1 MELNF
6 LYNDGSHLKKISFN
20 ATEITDQTFLMSQV
34 GGFREGTKNVGWC
47 PKINNQQFRTT
58 EPRYFGTTR
67 YQSILMGPGIT
78 SDYSRFFPDELVS
91 AINKFPAGNT
101 YTLTSSS
108 NFLGTKPSGSQY
120 YTGVPLLREV
130 DGAYKKVCN
139 LLWAYNDQP
148 IPGQSIHAYYN
159 TGFWGFSYPSDE
171 FPNAVMYSPTRNEY
185 QFQGELPEIKMSL
198 WIITV
203 QDDVTG
209 SVSYGHEY
217 RLLAQVIKVGTSNS
231 MVSFIDMRL
240 LNGADEEG
248 QPTPNGSD
256 PKKNSTPSG
265 WGGTRN
271 TASSNDVIT
280 SPPYAI
286 ARTVNFGGDEGHG
299 IYLYKIDAANLAV
312 VAQSLW
318 ASSLFDKF
326 RDVIY
331 SPSSGILGCHIL
343 PYKINSDEMVHTVK
357 LCGTEAKFANTETD
371 VKPNQVPGLNPIY
384 TYAYA
389 NWAVAAQ
396 NHHSE
401 SFYVEP
407 FFNSFL
413 DFEPYTKIQLRLPF
427 IGTVPIPTSAVMG
440 GYILVNYILDNRNGN
455 LVAQVYAIS
464 MRNHETN
471 DANGGILI
479 GQWSGNCALS
489 MSLTGN
495 SMGSQEVVGAIKGFA
510 SNAVGT
516 IIQDN
521 SSNQT
526 SPVGGLVSAGVNAGL
541 DILTARHEP
550 RLFGT
555 LNSGAG
561 PLTDLTCR
569 LIITRPVD
577 VTPGSYKVV
586 DGTRV
591 FSADGLLEQKGLAS
605 YSGGTVAQYSGVTQG
620 YVLGN
625 IDGATEGEIK
635 EIRRLFAE
643 GVNIRG

>member
-6 LYNDGSHLKKISFN
+6 LYNDGTHFKKLRFVV
-20 ATEITDQTFLMSQV
+20 TELDYTIPYSQINVNRSGEAQIGWLPIV
-34 GGFREGTKNVGWC
+34 GGGW
-47 PKINNQQFRTT
+47 KTT
-58 EPRYFGTTR
+58 VPRYFG
-67 YQSILMGPGIT
+67 SINQKAYYNRIPA
-78 SDYSRFFPDELVS
+78 ELRSKIQHWDGENVYEL
-91 AINKFPAGNT
+91 NK
-101 YTLTSSS
+101 TSS
-108 NFLGTKPSGSQY
+108 FLGTAVTQGQVTN
-120 YTGVPLLREV
+120 YTGVDLYAQDD
-130 DGAYKKVCN
+130 DGVMKKVCKFG
-139 LLWAYNDQP
+139 WAYTEVDNP
-148 IPGQSIHAYYN
+148 NPGQTGKIPRIWYSGLQTFKLPDDVGEHQGGTLSFGSYNPNGAY
-159 TGFWGFSYPSDE
+159 SEVDKPK
-171 FPNAVMYSPTRNEY
+171 
-185 QFQGELPEIKMSL
+185 ISL
-198 WIITV
+198 WTIKV
-203 QDDVTG
+203 QDDITG
-209 SVSYGHEY
+209 SPTYGQEFPVLVEAFYHPTGY
-217 RLLAQVIKVGTSNS
+217 STQGAI
-231 MVSFIDMRL
+231 FIDVRAL
-240 LNGADEEG
+240 TGTEDVS
-248 QPTPNGSD
+248 PTPEGSD

-265 WGGTRN
+265 WGGNRN

-280 SPPYAI
+280 SAPYAI

-318 ASSLFDKF
+318 ASSLLDKF

-331 SPSSGILGCHIL
+331 SPASGILGCHIL
-343 PYKINSDEMVHTVK
+343 PYQIDSDEMTHTVK
-357 LCGTEAKFANTETD
+357 LCGTEAKFSNMTTD
-371 VKPNQVPGLNPIY
+371 VEPTQVPGLNPVY

-389 NWAVAAQ
+389 SWAVAAQ

-401 SFYVEP
+401 VFYVEP

-440 GYILVNYILDNRNGN
+440 GYIMVNYILDNRNGN
-455 LVAQVYAIS
+455 CVAQVYAIS
-464 MRNHETN
+464 MRNHQTD

-489 MSLTGN
+489 MALTGN

-555 LNSGAG
+555 LNSSAG

-569 LIITRPVD
+569 LIVTRPVD
-577 VTPGSYKVV
+577 VTPGSYKVI
-586 DGTRV
+586 DGVRV
-591 FSADGLLEQKGLAS
+591 FSADGLLEQKGLAA
-605 YSGGTVAQYSGVTQG
+605 YSGGTVGQYSGITQG

>member
-6 LYNDGSHLKKISFN
+6 LYNDGNHLKKISFN

-34 GGFREGTKNVGWC
+34 GGYREGTKNVGWC
-47 PKINNQQFRTT
+47 PRSGGSFKTT
-58 EPRYFGTTR
+58 EPRYFGTTGFR
-67 YQSILMGPGIT
+67 SRLASGT
-78 SDYSRFFPDELVS
+78 DYSRLFPIDLVT
-91 AINKFPAGNT
+91 AINKFPTENT
-101 YTLTSSS
+101 YMLTTSS
-108 NFLGTKPSGSQY
+108 NFLGIKPSGSLY
-120 YTGVPLLREV
+120 YNGVPLLREV

-139 LLWAYNDQP
+139 LLWAYRDQP
-148 IPGQSIHAYYN
+148 VPGQSIHSYID
-159 TGFWGFSYPSDE
+159 TGFLTFSYPSDE
-171 FPNAVMYSPTRNEY
+171 FPDGTMYNPTADRNEI
-185 QFQGELPEIKMSL
+185 QFTGDLPEIKMSL

-203 QDDVTG
+203 QDDVQG
-209 SVSYGHEY
+209 SVSFGQEY
-217 RLLAQVIKVGTSNS
+217 KLFTQVIQLPGPQQTF
-231 MVSFIDMRL
+231 VSFIDLRL
-240 LNGADEEG
+240 LNGVDEEG

-265 WGGTRN
+265 WGGKRN

-280 SPPYAI
+280 SAPYAI

-326 RDVIY
+326 KDVIF
-331 SPSSGILGCHIL
+331 SPASGILGCHIL
-343 PYKINSDEMVHTVK
+343 PYQIDSDEMVHTVK
-357 LCGTEAKFANTETD
+357 LCGTEAKFANMGTD
-371 VKPNQVPGLNPIY
+371 VEPTQVPGLNPTY

-389 NWAVAAQ
+389 SWAVAAQ

-401 SFYVEP
+401 VFYVEP

-440 GYILVNYILDNRNGN
+440 GYIMINYILDNRNGN

-464 MRNHETN
+464 MRNHETD

-489 MSLTGN
+489 MALTGN
-495 SMGSQEVVGAIKGFA
+495 SMGSQDVVGAIKGFA

-516 IIQDN
+516 IVQDN

-526 SPVGGLVSAGVNAGL
+526 SPVGSLVSAGVNAGL

-555 LNSGAG
+555 LNSGSG

-577 VTPGSYKVV
+577 VTPGSYKVI
-586 DGTRV
+586 DGVRV
-591 FSADGLLEQKGLAS
+591 FSADGLLEQKGLAA

-625 IDGATEGEIK
+625 IDGATEGEIN